1 MSGPN
6 LSIGDRLQAEPYQ
19 VRRRVLEL
27 LDEMS
32 APMEVRSIEKALRQ
46 SGLSRGQARKVIR
59 ALKPVT
65 IIAIGNK

>member
-6 LSIGDRLQAEPYQ
+6 LNIGDRLEGESRR
-19 VRRRVLEL
+19 VRMRVLEL

-32 APMEVRSIEKALRQ
+32 EPMDPRSIEKALRR
-46 SGLSRGQARKVIR
+46 SGLSRGQSRKIVR

-65 IIAIGNK
+65 IIAVGRV